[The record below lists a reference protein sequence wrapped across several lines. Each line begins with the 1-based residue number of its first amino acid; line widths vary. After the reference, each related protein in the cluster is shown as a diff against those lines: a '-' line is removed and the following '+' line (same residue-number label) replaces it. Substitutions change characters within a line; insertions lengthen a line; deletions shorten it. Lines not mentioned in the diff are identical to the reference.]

1 MSKSKKKD
9 NRKKGAE
16 TGTGEGAAK
25 TAAGREKA
33 RTETSRSKERAAGD
47 SRRCEDEFLF
57 RHVYDHDDYGSCF
70 RSGCDDCSSKRILLY
85 SADSV

>member
-57 RHVYDHDDYGSCF
+57 RHVYDHDDYGNASAVVAMIVAK
-70 RSGCDDCSSKRILLY
+70 KRILLY